1 MLFAVK
7 TVQRSAQFAKP
18 FDIVAVSVSPL
29 TGRNIRVI
37 RVLASSLTCTLSIC
51 WTCVLLVICNVWTA
65 HSRFVMEIIDVCI
78 WDLVVSPQFVTT
90 TQVYVMGEVFV
101 DAPLTPY
108 ALALC

>member
-1 MLFAVK
+1 MLFAIK
-7 TVQRSAQFAKP
+7 TGPRSAPCARQYG
-18 FDIVAVSVSPL
+18 IVAGSVSPL
-29 TGRNIRVI
+29 IGRNIKMLV
-37 RVLASSLTCTLSIC
+37 SSLTCTLSIC

-101 DAPLTPY
+101 DAPLTP
-108 ALALC
+108 